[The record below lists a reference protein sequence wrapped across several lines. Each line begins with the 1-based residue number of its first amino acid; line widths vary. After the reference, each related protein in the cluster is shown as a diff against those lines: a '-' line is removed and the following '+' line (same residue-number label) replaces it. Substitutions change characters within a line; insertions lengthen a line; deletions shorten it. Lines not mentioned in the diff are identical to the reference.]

1 MNLFSQQNNQDTLD
15 LSKDEYLDLSK
26 VAPSLRHV
34 TLAAGWDP
42 SESGASMDLDLA
54 AFMLDD
60 SGRVKNIP
68 DDVIYFKHMKAPGI
82 ELEGDNLTGDG
93 DDDEDD
99 EKINMDLDMVPR
111 HVKRIVFLCTIYDAR
126 NKRQTFG
133 MVKNSYVRL
142 LDGDNGEKE
151 ILKYP
156 LKENFST
163 ETAVTFAELINE
175 NNNWSFHAI
184 GEGCVGDLNTLLSRY
199 R

>member
-1 MNLFSQQNNQDTLD
+1 MNLFSQNEQNPLD

-42 SESGASMDLDLA
+42 SVSGASMDLDLA

-60 SGRVKNIP
+60 SGRVRNIP

-93 DDDEDD
+93 DDGDDD
-99 EKINMDLDMVPR
+99 ERINMDLDMVPR
-111 HVKRIVFLCTIYDAR
+111 HVKRIVFFCTIYDAQ

-133 MVKNSYVRL
+133 MVKNSWVRL

-175 NNNWSFHAI
+175 NNSWSFHAI
-184 GEGCVGDLNTLLSRY
+184 GEGSIGDLNTLLSRY